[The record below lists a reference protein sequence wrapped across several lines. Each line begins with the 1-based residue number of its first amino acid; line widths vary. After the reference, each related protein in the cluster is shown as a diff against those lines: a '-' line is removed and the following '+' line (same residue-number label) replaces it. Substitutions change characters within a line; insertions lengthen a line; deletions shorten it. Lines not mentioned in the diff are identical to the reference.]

1 MFTVTVESDTIQ
13 VVVNIGVS
21 VDTEPWFAETTYLID
36 SLGHTTAL
44 IAQTAPAAS
53 TYDITPIPWTPTP
66 VAAAAAPLT
75 TSATSSESTSAA
87 ASTTAVATFTTSP
100 TRFTSSPT
108 QSGVPSSK
116 GDSMLLIG
124 MGVAGAMV
132 GLLALATAYY
142 LWRKAMKRSE
152 EMSQS
157 YGDGSS
163 TSSGSYSSSS
173 TAMFQPWD
181 HTPTANLT
189 WSEFIDEF
197 QDEYARYYESKTSS
211 QGDYPS
217 RIGEDRSSQGGYRE
231 TIEEKQERLWRLAN
245 RSHSP
250 PPAYI
255 DEKDGRVVSFKEES
269 ETVYNSPQIPRP
281 TLKFPLSILKRP
293 PTPTPSVSGARPV
306 NRPLLNLLSTTIQ
319 NVLGESPDPTYT
331 PNFAERPAE
340 TVKAKKGV
348 RFGVDQIKEF
358 GRTPAT
364 SVAGSIRSQSMG

>member
-1 MFTVTVESDTIQ
+1 MVTVTVESDTIQ

-21 VDTEPWFAETTYLID
+21 VETEPWFAETTYLID

-53 TYDITPIPWTPTP
+53 TYDITPVPWTPTP

-75 TSATSSESTSAA
+75 TSTASPVPTSAA
-87 ASTTAVATFTTSP
+87 ASTTAAAAFTTSP
-100 TRFTSSPT
+100 ITLTPSPT

-116 GDSMLLIG
+116 GDSTLLIG
-124 MGVAGAMV
+124 MGVAGAIV

-152 EMSQS
+152 ESSQS

-163 TSSGSYSSSS
+163 KSSSSYSSSS
-173 TAMFQPWD
+173 TAMFRPWGD
-181 HTPTANLT
+181 RPTADLT

-197 QDEYARYYESKTSS
+197 QDEYARYDESKISF

-217 RIGEDRSSQGGYRE
+217 RIGEGRSSQGGYRE
-231 TIEEKQERLWRLAN
+231 TVEEKQERLWRLAN

-250 PPAYI
+250 PPAYV
-255 DEKDGRVVSFKEES
+255 DEKDGRVVSFREES
-269 ETVYNSPQIPRP
+269 ETIYSSPQIPRP

-306 NRPLLNLLSTTIQ
+306 NRPLFNLLPTTIQ

-331 PNFAERPAE
+331 PNFAERPAK

-358 GRTPAT
+358 GRTPAA
-364 SVAGSIRSQSMG
+364 SVAGSVRSQSMG